1 MELVVLGGTDEETLR
16 MVREL
21 VESLGPPP
29 IDLVVVGGDETRF
42 EVGDVHT
49 LKVSQRLFVSFA
61 QHHELHGHASFK
73 A

>member
-1 MELVVLGGTDEETLR
+1 MELVVLGETDEETLR
-16 MVREL
+16 RVREL

-49 LKVSQRLFVSFA
+49 LKVSLPLDRYKLLRRWPW
-61 QHHELHGHASFK
+61 HTP
-73 A
+73 